1 MKIFK
6 HVKRICV
13 GLATVGLLLPNT
25 AVVNGAEQQVAAK
38 PAASVVDVSLIE
50 GGVLQGQVVSPQ
62 GQVITNAPVVLQ
74 QGNHEVAQATT
85 DKDGRFALKGV
96 KGGVYVVSTTGAVGV
111 VRAWTPRTAPPSSV
125 NGLLLVP
132 GDLTARAQLG
142 PNNGGLGALVV
153 LGLVGTVLAVSLD
166 HNSSS

>member
-1 MKIFK
+1 MKLFTY
-6 HVKRICV
+6 VKRICV
-13 GLATVGLLLPNT
+13 GMATVGILLPNT
-25 AVVNGAEQQVAAK
+25 GAVIGAEKQVAAK
-38 PAASVVDVSLIE
+38 PATSIVDVSLID

-62 GQVITNAPVVLQ
+62 GQVVTNAPIVLQ
-74 QGNHEVAQATT
+74 QGNQEVAKATT

-96 KGGVYVVSTTGAVGV
+96 KGGVYVVSTNGAVGV

-132 GDLTARAQLG
+132 GDTTARAQLG
-142 PNNGGLGALVV
+142 PRNGGLGAIVM